1 MVRLV
6 MSRGVCAFL
15 RLEKRRLEKRRLEK
29 RRLEKRKSRADL
41 AACDAGNKG

>member
-15 RLEKRRLEKRRLEK
+15 RLEKRRLEK

>member
-6 MSRGVCAFL
+6 RVEVCAFL
-15 RLEKRRLEKRRLEK
+15 RLEK

>member
-15 RLEKRRLEKRRLEK
+15 RLEK